1 MTISV
6 VIATF
11 NRAALLAETLEHLA
25 QQPFAA
31 GDEVIVVDNA
41 STDETPRVIEAARA
55 RFTVPLHHLDEPAAG
70 KSRAIAR
77 AMTVAAGDVLAFT
90 DDDVN
95 VDAGWLAAIRTAMH
109 DTDVALVGGPVA
121 PRWEAPPPRWL
132 RAPEG
137 FRRSA
142 PAFAEGFGASAVARF
157 PSGGGS
163 LSGERYSRLTS
174 PLALLHYGPS
184 AIDLGPRAVLGA
196 NMAVR
201 RAAFLQ
207 VGGFAPHLGKLRG
220 TLLSGEDRELC
231 RLVQAAGM
239 RAVYSP
245 DALVHHFVPADRMRI
260 GYYMSW
266 FFWSGITL
274 ATLDREQGVRGRA
287 ILGVPLY
294 LIKRAWVGALG
305 AAGAVLIGNFAAAID
320 RALDVAFA
328 AGYAQHVWRSRPIFM
343 SLSRRSSHMV
353 VASEGGSE
361 GGR

>member
-11 NRAALLAETLEHLA
+11 NRAALLAECLEHLA
-25 QQPFAA
+25 RQPFTAS
-31 GDEVIVVDNA
+31 DEVIVVDNA
-41 STDETPRVIEAARA
+41 STDETARVIEAARA
-55 RFTVPLHHLDEPAAG
+55 TFAVPLHHLDEPAPG

-77 AMTVAAGDVLAFT
+77 AMTVATGDVLAFT

-95 VDAGWLAAIRTAMH
+95 VDGGWLEAIRAAMR
-109 DTDVALVGGPVA
+109 DTEVALVGGPVA
-121 PRWEAPPPRWL
+121 PRWATPPPRWL
-132 RAPEG
+132 R
-137 FRRSA
+137 RSA
-142 PAFAEGFGASAVARF
+142 
-157 PSGGGS
+157 S
-163 LSGERYSRLTS
+163 LSGERYGRLAS

-220 TLLSGEDRELC
+220 TLLSGEDREVC

-245 DALVHHFVPADRMRI
+245 DARVRHFVPADRMRI
-260 GYYMSW
+260 AYYMSW

-274 ATLDREQGVRGRA
+274 ATLDREQGVGGRA
-287 ILGVPLY
+287 ILGVPFY
-294 LIKRAWVGALG
+294 LIKRAWVGALR
-305 AAGAVLIGNFAAAID
+305 AAGAALVGNFAAAVD
-320 RALDVAFA
+320 RALDVAFT
-328 AGYAQHVWRSRPIFM
+328 AGYVAQVWRTRRLFK
-343 SLSRRSSHMV
+343 SLSRRSSYMIA
-353 VASEGGSE
+353 ASEGGS
-361 GGR
+361 GRAR

>member
-11 NRAALLAETLEHLA
+11 NRAELLAECLEQLA
-25 QQPFAA
+25 RQPFAA
-31 GDEVIVVDNA
+31 GDEVVVVDNA

-55 RFTVPLHHLDEPAAG
+55 RFTVPLHHLDEPAPG

-77 AMTVAAGDVLAFT
+77 AMTVATGDVLTFT

-95 VDAGWLAAIRTAMH
+95 VDAGWLAAIRTAMR

-121 PRWEAPPPRWL
+121 PRWATPPPRWL
-132 RAPEG
+132 RVRLRSEDADELRRDLAEAPLA
-137 FRRSA
+137 RRRA
-142 PAFAEGFGASAVARF
+142 AAESYG
-157 PSGGGS
+157 
-163 LSGERYSRLTS
+163 RLAS

-184 AIDLGPRAVLGA
+184 AIDLGPRTVLGA

-201 RAAFLQ
+201 RAAFLR

-239 RAVYSP
+239 RAMYSP

-274 ATLDREQGVRGRA
+274 ATLDREHGVRGRA
-287 ILGVPLY
+287 VLGVPLY
-294 LIKRAWVGALG
+294 LIKRASLGALR
-305 AAGAVLIGNFAAAID
+305 AAGAALIGNFSAAVD
-320 RALDVAFA
+320 RALDVAFT
-328 AGYAQHVWRSRPIFM
+328 AGYVAHLWRTRRLFK
-343 SLSRRSSHMV
+343 SLSRRSSHMIA
-353 VASEGGSE
+353 ASG

>member
-11 NRAALLAETLEHLA
+11 NRAALLAECLEHLA
-25 QQPFAA
+25 RQPFTA

-41 STDETPRVIEAARA
+41 STDETACVIEAARA
-55 RFTVPLHHLDEPAAG
+55 RFTVPLHHLDEPAPG

-77 AMTVAAGDVLAFT
+77 AMTVASGDVLAFT

-95 VDAGWLAAIRTAMH
+95 VDAGWLAAIRAAMR
-109 DTDVALVGGPVA
+109 DEDVALTGGPVA
-121 PRWEAPPPRWL
+121 PRWETPPPRWL
-132 RAPEG
+132 RM
-137 FRRSA
+137 
-142 PAFAEGFGASAVARF
+142 AVE
-157 PSGGGS
+157 SYG
-163 LSGERYSRLTS
+163 RLAS

-184 AIDLGPRAVLGA
+184 AIELGPRAVLGA

-245 DALVHHFVPADRMRI
+245 NALVHHFVPADRMRI
-260 GYYMSW
+260 AYYMSW

-274 ATLDREQGVRGRA
+274 ATLDREQGVSGRA
-287 ILGVPLY
+287 VLRVPY
-294 LIKRAWVGALG
+294 LIKCASVGALR
-305 AAGAVLIGNFAAAID
+305 AAGAALIGNFAAAVD
-320 RALDVAFA
+320 HALDVAFA
-328 AGYAQHVWRSRPIFM
+328 AGYARGAWPPSHRRRFGEP
-343 SLSRRSSHMV
+343 RRSSGV
-353 VASEGGSE
+353 LEPSEGGSP
-361 GGR
+361 R